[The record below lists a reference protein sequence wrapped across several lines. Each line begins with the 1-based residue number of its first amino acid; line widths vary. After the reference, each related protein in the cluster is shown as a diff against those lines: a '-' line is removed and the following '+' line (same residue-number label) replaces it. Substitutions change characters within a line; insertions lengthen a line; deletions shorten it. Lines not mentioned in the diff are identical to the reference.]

1 MTKIIALGVMI
12 IMILSSSAAF
22 AEDTHKQEEMIADV
36 IAVRP
41 LGFVTLTIG
50 TVFFI
55 VALPVA
61 IVSGSTDKVAKTLVA
76 DPFNYTFTRPL
87 GDFGDSSQH
96 MGRQSNKD
104 KDTKQSGNNP

>member
-1 MTKIIALGVMI
+1 MTKTIALGVMI
-12 IMILSSSAAF
+12 IMILSSSAVF
-22 AEDTHKQEEMIADV
+22 AEDTHKEEEIIVDL

-55 VALPVA
+55 ASLPIGV
-61 IVSGSTDKVAKTLVA
+61 VSGSTDKTAKALVA

-87 GDFGDSSQH
+87 GDFNNSAPHIDGQNNKGKDSSE
-96 MGRQSNKD
+96 
-104 KDTKQSGNNP
+104 